1 MENNAEKTT
10 QPVSLRMKRDLYN
23 RLLDFCESSGQ
34 SKTVAIE
41 RALTMYIDDYDSKM
55 ERINRTVEIEK

>member
-1 MENNAEKTT
+1 MGNNAEKTT
-10 QPVSLRMKRDLYN
+10 QPVSLRMKLELYN

-41 RALTMYIDDYDSKM
+41 RALTMYIDDYDAKM
-55 ERINRTVEIEK
+55 DRINRTDGSGR